1 MPQFDVY
8 KNNNKNTKTDFPYLV
23 DIQHQ
28 IISDLATR
36 LVIPMGKF
44 DTFSD
49 KNIKRLT
56 PLITFDDQQYLLLT
70 PQLTSI
76 PAHLLKHSVG
86 TIEMQRDLV
95 INALDFAITGI

>member
-1 MPQFDVY
+1 MSQFDVY
-8 KNNNKNTKTDFPYLV
+8 KNNNKKTNRAFPYLV

-36 LVIPMGKF
+36 LVIPMGRF
-44 DTFSD
+44 DTFAD

-56 PLITFDDQQYLLLT
+56 PLIAFDDQQYLLLT

-76 PAHLLKHSVG
+76 PSHLLIDSVG
-86 TIEMQRDLV
+86 TIELQRDLI

>member
-8 KNNNKNTKTDFPYLV
+8 KNNNKNTKNAFPYLV

-44 DTFSD
+44 DTFAD

-76 PAHLLKHSVG
+76 PSYLLKDSVG